1 MATTKYLD
9 YAGLQRYHGKLKT
22 DVITPINNRIDEIVN
37 VGGQPNVIEAVKINN
52 NVFAITDKTAS
63 LAMNLTYDS
72 TAKKIKLAIGS
83 ETQEIDATDFIK
95 DGMLDN
101 ATYNAENKKLTL
113 TFKVKV
119 GKNGKIFGSVSS
131 KQIAEELEKKGI
143 NVDKK
148 TIEIN
153 YPIDSLGIHEVDI
166 KLHKSVIAK
175 ANIAVKEV

>member
-1 MATTKYLD
+1 MKVILLKD
-9 YAGLQRYHGKLKT
+9 VKKQGKKDQIIEVSDGYANNFLIKNGL
-22 DVITPINNRIDEIVN
+22 
-37 VGGQPNVIEAVKINN
+37 AVKYTETSKNRLSNELEKRALDEKLLINECN
-52 NVFAITDKTAS
+52 MLK
-63 LAMNLTYDS
+63 
-72 TAKKIKLAIGS
+72 AKI
-83 ETQEIDATDFIK
+83 E
-95 DGMLDN
+95 
-101 ATYNAENKKLTL
+101 KLTL

-153 YPIDSLGIHEVDI
+153 NPIDSLGYHEVDI

-175 ANIAVKEV
+175 ANIAVKEA